1 MMKKKL
7 YFVIVILIVMLT
19 LAACGGIG
27 AQNAADLDGTSWVL
41 SSYRNTTPIET
52 TIPTIVFKDGEV
64 SGSAS
69 CNHYGGSF
77 QVDGD
82 KISFG
87 AMFMTEMYC
96 VDPEGVMDQE
106 SVYLEMLGNA
116 ERFELSDSQLVIFT
130 VDSESLTFAPAE

>member
-1 MMKKKL
+1 MKKKL
-7 YFVIVILIVMLT
+7 YSVTVIFIVMLT

-27 AQNAADLDGTSWVL
+27 AQNGADLEGTSWVL
-41 SSYRNTTPIET
+41 FSYRKTTPIET
-52 TIPTIVFKDGEV
+52 ARPTITFKDGEI

-69 CNHYGGSF
+69 CNHYGGSY

-116 ERFELSDSQLVIFT
+116 DSFELSGSQLVIFT
-130 VDSESLTFAPAE
+130 VDGESLTFTPAE